1 MLTLYR
7 TALRIRRAASSL
19 AGNALTWL
27 GTSDSADT
35 ADDVLAFRR
44 ADGFGCVVNFSAR
57 PVPLP
62 PHDQLL
68 LTSGPLQDGLLP
80 PDTAA
85 WLRIADKS

>member
-1 MLTLYR
+1 M
-7 TALRIRRAASSL
+7 
-19 AGNALTWL
+19 
-27 GTSDSADT
+27 
-35 ADDVLAFRR
+35 LAFRR